1 MAASE
6 PIDWVPALSNAA
18 TREQAVESLRAVL
31 LRGLKG
37 AFLRRGVDDAFCEDM
52 SQVATMRVLD
62 NVESFEGR
70 SKFTTWA
77 TSIAIRAAISE
88 LRRRHHKDVSL
99 EAIAGDES
107 LRIDIPEDDDG
118 GPAAA
123 MEQREILKTLK
134 NLIEEDLTKKQRVVV
149 QALLNGMPVEEIAS
163 RTDSNR
169 NAIYK
174 LYHDARVRLKSGLER
189 EDVTAAD
196 LNRAF
201 S

>member
-1 MAASE
+1 MAATE
-6 PIDWVPALSNAA
+6 PVDWVPALSDPA
-18 TREQAVESLRAVL
+18 TREKAVESLRAVL

-52 SQVATMRVLD
+52 CQVATMRVLD
-62 NVESFEGR
+62 HIDSFEGR

-123 MEQREILKTLK
+123 MEQR
-134 NLIEEDLTKKQRVVV
+134 
-149 QALLNGMPVEEIAS
+149 P
-163 RTDSNR
+163 
-169 NAIYK
+169 
-174 LYHDARVRLKSGLER
+174 SGSAMTVSAPL
-189 EDVTAAD
+189 
-196 LNRAF
+196 
-201 S
+201 